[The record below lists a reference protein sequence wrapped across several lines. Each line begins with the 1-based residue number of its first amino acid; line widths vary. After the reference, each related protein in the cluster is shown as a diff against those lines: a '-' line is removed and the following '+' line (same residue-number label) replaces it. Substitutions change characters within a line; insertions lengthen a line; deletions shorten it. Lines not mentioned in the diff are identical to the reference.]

1 MLAPDAYRAI
11 RIEKQ
16 GNGVALATLNRPEK
30 RNAVDDTMHGEL
42 GRLPRDADADPE
54 VKVLLITGAGRAFC
68 AGGDVGSMGGV
79 HDVAAGRKRTQT
91 HQQMIVKLH
100 RLEKPVI
107 AAVRGPA
114 AGIGFSLAL
123 ACDLIVASESAYFL
137 AAFKNVGIPPD
148 GGAVFLLTQHLGISR
163 AKEIAYTARRVPAQ
177 EAREMG
183 FVTKIVPD
191 ERLEPEA
198 QGLAADLAGSATFA
212 LRLAKKMF
220 HSMYVPTL
228 EMLLEMESLA
238 IGGARLTHDHAEGVA
253 AFKEKRK
260 PRFTGR

>member
-1 MLAPDAYRAI
+1 MSVKVTKKD
-11 RIEKQ
+11 
-16 GNGVALATLNRPEK
+16 GVATVLLDRPDKLNALSAEMYHDLARHFEAL
-30 RNAVDDTMHGEL
+30 
-42 GRLPRDADADPE
+42 DADEE
-54 VKVLLITGAGRAFC
+54 VRAVVLTGAGRAFC